1 MESGR
6 DRAEANGATKETPLS
21 LVDTLKVEEEQDLRC
36 DDQQNDTMS
45 KQRDE
50 DMEEGVQERMLKDES
65 TAKITE
71 NAAEVRI
78 CSFLQAICQTKKF

>member
-6 DRAEANGATKETPLS
+6 DRAEANGAAKETPLS
-21 LVDTLKVEEEQDLRC
+21 LANTLKAEEEQDLHC
-36 DDQQNDTMS
+36 DDTQQDDIMS
-45 KQRDE
+45 KQRDAE

-78 CSFLQAICQTKKF
+78 FF